1 MNIPHEPISQARG
14 GVLIHLGL
22 KICLLIYS
30 AIHKAAGH
38 MASQPL
44 LGFDWYNFCR
54 MEKSPLA
61 VNGSHQQE
69 WHLESIPGG
78 GMQSGSLVN
87 STVNLET

>member
-22 KICLLIYS
+22 EICLLIYS

-44 LGFDWYNFCR
+44 LGFDWYNSCR
-54 MEKSPLA
+54 MEKKSI
-61 VNGSHQQE
+61 GCE
-69 WHLESIPGG
+69 WEPPA
-78 GMQSGSLVN
+78 GMASGEHSWWWHAIRQL
-87 STVNLET
+87 SE